1 MTSPLDS
8 TVLFQI
14 GPVAITQAIVTTWA
28 IILAKAKAAADTVA
42 KAARKENA
50 TRAADLSAEI
60 AARLLGR
67 FNTAE
72 VQAAFLAQLVEAIV
86 GMSDSDRTALIA
98 SADDIQIIT
107 ATDPE
112 GAERAEIE
120 QAVKDALGGTPGFRL
135 VTDPDLI
142 AGLELRHAHFVLH
155 KSWRADLEN
164 ILKEVENAG

>member
-72 VQAAFLAQLVEAIV
+72 V
-86 GMSDSDRTALIA
+86 
-98 SADDIQIIT
+98 
-107 ATDPE
+107 
-112 GAERAEIE
+112 
-120 QAVKDALGGTPGFRL
+120 
-135 VTDPDLI
+135 
-142 AGLELRHAHFVLH
+142 
-155 KSWRADLEN
+155 
-164 ILKEVENAG
+164 

>member
-1 MTSPLDS
+1 MSP
-8 TVLFQI
+8 
-14 GPVAITQAIVTTWA
+14 
-28 IILAKAKAAADTVA
+28 
-42 KAARKENA
+42 
-50 TRAADLSAEI
+50 
-60 AARLLGR
+60 
-67 FNTAE
+67 
-72 VQAAFLAQLVEAIV
+72 
-86 GMSDSDRTALIA
+86 SDRAVLIA